1 MQETQVPVVV
11 EVRYRGL
18 GSVPGLPANTLVT
31 LIILIIL
38 LQILIILLQIIII
51 IKIILLIIKILGC
64 KPAWMIPE
72 FSS

>member
-1 MQETQVPVVV
+1 MQETEVPVVV

-18 GSVPGLPANTLVT
+18 GSVPGLPANTLIT
-31 LIILIIL
+31 LIIIIL
-38 LQILIILLQIIII
+38 LLIIIR
-51 IKIILLIIKILGC
+51 LLIIKILGC